1 MTKIQKNCVC
11 TIKTQKTQF
20 SQNCVNNSQTPKDKL
35 VKRQYAKYISKGISL
50 SMMYYNE
57 DSKLYKSYKN
67 TSYCAEM
74 LAIDENGKLIT
85 TYCKNRWC
93 LVCNRIKTARLINNY
108 LPQLQEL
115 CNPVFVTLT
124 LPTVPIEQLA
134 DRIKEMETNWRQM
147 YKLTSKARYKKNY
160 PSFRGIRK
168 AECTIRPNGLYHY
181 HFHLIVE
188 NWAVGEWVI
197 SQWLKRFPQASPKA
211 QDIRLADEFSHREL
225 FKYAFKSEVKANDM
239 ENAKRYDAVFN
250 ILRGKRT
257 IQAFG
262 GIRAIEEDFED
273 DDLNADIVLGEYANR
288 IFKWVESDWYD
299 KDTGEALIGLP
310 IPKKVQKMA
319 SYPDKE

>member
-1 MTKIQKNCVC
+1 MAKIQKKCVC
-11 TIKTQKTQF
+11 TISTQKNARKTQ
-20 SQNCVNNSQTPKDKL
+20 NSQTSKERL
-35 VKRQYAKYISKGISL
+35 VKRQWAKYISKGIAL
-50 SMMYYNE
+50 SMMKYNKS
-57 DSKLYKSYKN
+57 SKLIKSYKN
-67 TSYCAEM
+67 SSYCAETM
-74 LAIDENGKLIT
+74 ATDDKGKIIT

-115 CNPVFVTLT
+115 YNPVFVTLT
-124 LPTVPIEQLA
+124 LPTVPIEELA
-134 DRIKEMETNWRQM
+134 DRIKEMEKNWRQM
-147 YKLTSKARYKKNY
+147 YKMTDKAKYKKTY
-160 PSFRGIRK
+160 QPLRGIRK

-188 NWAVGEWVI
+188 NWAVGEWI
-197 SQWLKRFPQASPKA
+197 IAQWLKRFPQASPKA

-250 ILRGKRT
+250 VLRGKRT

-273 DDLNADIVLGEYANR
+273 EDLNADILLDDYANR

-299 KDTGEALIGLP
+299 KSTGEALIGLP
-310 IPKKVQKMA
+310 IPKKVQNMA
-319 SYPDKE
+319 SYPEK